1 MGQVMKVPFEE
12 AVVAVVQVVGDE
24 DKGCKPD

>member
-1 MGQVMKVPFEE
+1 MKVPFEE